1 MDGLLEMSIMKIPQ
15 IGFEQLD
22 SRVVNH
28 IKRIHTANGFSAVQT
43 VENTEKKDKKKKR
56 KLNDLAEDYAR
67 ESKEAFWN
75 AHAYGRVDGV
85 QKYVQGVNVGGI
97 IVNLQELIL
106 QVNRD
111 VDDIFENGDIQHW
124 LNRALDDITPIA
136 RIEKRA
142 MLEYPYTLPSDVQDI
157 ERVMQTNTVFPR
169 IPVGEE
175 QQQGYWVWGNELV
188 LQGGSQQPIEVYY
201 YKSYVI

>member
-1 MDGLLEMSIMKIPQ
+1 
-15 IGFEQLD
+15 
-22 SRVVNH
+22 
-28 IKRIHTANGFSAVQT
+28 
-43 VENTEKKDKKKKR
+43 
-56 KLNDLAEDYAR
+56 
-67 ESKEAFWN
+67 
-75 AHAYGRVDGV
+75 
-85 QKYVQGVNVGGI
+85 
-97 IVNLQELIL
+97 
-106 QVNRD
+106 
-111 VDDIFENGDIQHW
+111 DDIFENGDIQHW

-201 YKSYVI
+201 YKKLCHLKGMEDVPEIDSPYHDLLILYAVG

>member
-1 MDGLLEMSIMKIPQ
+1 M
-15 IGFEQLD
+15 
-22 SRVVNH
+22 
-28 IKRIHTANGFSAVQT
+28 
-43 VENTEKKDKKKKR
+43 
-56 KLNDLAEDYAR
+56 
-67 ESKEAFWN
+67 N

-188 LQGGSQQPIEVYY
+188 LQGGVNNRLKSIII
-201 YKSYVI
+201 KSYVI